1 MVVADDEQRHQ
12 ARPAPDERRREEEE
26 HRHGFSDGRGGHA
39 PEQRRAAQGV
49 VHGGARP
56 HPEPDADGNADDA
69 DDASSRAHDHTDA
82 KPERRLYIAAQQCRS
97 RADTAQHRSSSDT
110 AEPAHADSANAWS
123 RPRRV
128 IRCARELA
136 ACGALFFVTPDYVR
150 SPDLWRLLR
159 AGTTKFK
166 FPASWGRRLGA

>member
-1 MVVADDEQRHQ
+1 MVVANEEQRHQ

-39 PEQRRAAQGV
+39 PEQRREAQGV
-49 VHGGARP
+49 VPGAARP
-56 HPEPDADGNADDA
+56 HPERAADGNADD
-69 DDASSRAHDHTDA
+69 AHDHTDA

-128 IRCARELA
+128 NRCARELA
-136 ACGALFFVTPDYVR
+136 AAALCF
-150 SPDLWRLLR
+150 L
-159 AGTTKFK
+159 
-166 FPASWGRRLGA
+166 

>member
-1 MVVADDEQRHQ
+1 MVPGA
-12 ARPAPDERRREEEE
+12 
-26 HRHGFSDGRGGHA
+26 
-39 PEQRRAAQGV
+39 
-49 VHGGARP
+49 ARP
-56 HPEPDADGNADDA
+56 HPERAADGNADDA
-69 DDASSRAHDHTDA
+69 ADAHDHTDA

-128 IRCARELA
+128 NHCARELA

-166 FPASWGRRLGA
+166 FPASWGRRVGA

>member
-1 MVVADDEQRHQ
+1 MVGANEEQRHQ

-69 DDASSRAHDHTDA
+69 SSRAHDHTDA

-97 RADTAQHRSSSDT
+97 RADAAQHRSSSDT
-110 AEPAHADSANAWS
+110 DEPAHADSANAWS
-123 RPRRV
+123 RPR
-128 IRCARELA
+128 ELA
-136 ACGALFFVTPDYVR
+136 AAALCF
-150 SPDLWRLLR
+150 L
-159 AGTTKFK
+159 
-166 FPASWGRRLGA
+166 